1 MVIKYHLHI
10 TLLKG
15 SEVKGV
21 KNPSIYRTQNKIWK
35 IHLKKATF
43 TIYLS
48 NGVAYNIA
56 FQNSFDDILGDVI
69 FEKSLET
76 RISLKINVQFA

>member
-1 MVIKYHLHI
+1 MENSFEESYFYYH
-10 TLLKG
+10 
-15 SEVKGV
+15 
-21 KNPSIYRTQNKIWK
+21 
-35 IHLKKATF
+35 F
-43 TIYLS
+43 

-76 RISLKINVQFA
+76 RISLKINVQFAWFVAGPLLAQPLRRYIQTGN